1 MSAHL
6 RWVQNRA
13 VQYDHIYCFKVCSGI
28 ETVIFNYDTFPWK
41 KIIKYHFLIL
51 QRKLTQYWGHT
62 NEYLNQKI
70 IIKSLKNDIT
80 TIIFLA
86 HRVEQ
91 QNDWSEHLI
100 EQFFFLKKHFFLY
113 KNNVSESKR
122 CQREEIVSM
131 LQKSSIKTVYIYIC
145 IYVFLYFC
153 QQYSIVYL
161 IVYYLQQYLL
171 SLGQSFTFF
180 CLTLAWMQDK

>member
-1 MSAHL
+1 MT
-6 RWVQNRA
+6 
-13 VQYDHIYCFKVCSGI
+13 IYIVSLEVCSGI

-70 IIKSLKNDIT
+70 IITSLKNDIT

-86 HRVEQ
+86 HRGEQ

-100 EQFFFLKKHFFLY
+100 EQFFFKRSIFFF
-113 KNNVSESKR
+113 
-122 CQREEIVSM
+122 
-131 LQKSSIKTVYIYIC
+131 IKTMWVSQSVAREKRLYRCCRNQVLKLFIYIYVYIYFYIF
-145 IYVFLYFC
+145 VNNTP
-153 QQYSIVYL
+153 
-161 IVYYLQQYLL
+161 
-171 SLGQSFTFF
+171 SFI
-180 CLTLAWMQDK
+180 